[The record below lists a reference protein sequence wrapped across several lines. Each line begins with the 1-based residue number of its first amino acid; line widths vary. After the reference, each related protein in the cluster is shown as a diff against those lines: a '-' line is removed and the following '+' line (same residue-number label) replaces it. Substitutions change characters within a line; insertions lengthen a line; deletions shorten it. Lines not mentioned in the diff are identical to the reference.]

1 MSRENVSW
9 GCIGRAAFP
18 DLAEAGNH
26 GTPQQSKQR
35 RHYEN
40 TVENELG
47 VQLADTLRETVKNG
61 ICRWPMD
68 GGVAHHEVV
77 VLVAIDG
84 EHGGVARVSA
94 GGVEGGALI
103 QEIGGVARGGCAV
116 CVCLRRVC
124 VRTLGSRW
132 S

>member
-47 VQLADTLRETVKNG
+47 VQLADTLPATFKRITV
-61 ICRWPMD
+61 
-68 GGVAHHEVV
+68 GGAGLTNLEVI
-77 VLVAIDG
+77 VLVAVDS
-84 EHGGVARVSA
+84 EHGRVARVSD
-94 GGVEGGALI
+94 GMLQKNTV
-103 QEIGGVARGGCAV
+103 
-116 CVCLRRVC
+116 
-124 VRTLGSRW
+124 
-132 S
+132 